1 MYIYISPE
9 TFFQLCIW
17 QVNLASQYTDPD
29 IQRVRIWKWLILVQI
44 SDFLQTINNFKFV
57 RRSPEYTLSCRS
69 LTFLHTQVMDKFEQ
83 TFEDLDVQTSVM
95 ENAMGT
101 ATTTSTPAQQV
112 DDLINQVLLVLFTKD
127 HFNRLTWGVG
137 EWGLWTYLYR
147 LRSTHY
153 SEPRYVQEI
162 QSVFIKY

>member
-17 QVNLASQYTDPD
+17 QVNMTTQYTDPD
-29 IQRVRIWKWLILVQI
+29 IQRVRISDRIWKWLILVQI
-44 SDFLQTINNFKFV
+44 SEFLQTINDFKFV
-57 RRSPEYTLSCRS
+57 HRSPEYTLSCRS

-112 DDLINQVLLVLFTKD
+112 DDLIKQVLLVLFTMY
-127 HFNRLTWGVG
+127 HFNKLC
-137 EWGLWTYLYR
+137 
-147 LRSTHY
+147 
-153 SEPRYVQEI
+153 
-162 QSVFIKY
+162 